1 MHTCRL
7 DRRAVDID
15 HESIIADA
23 LFPGF
28 FYAPSECALAAFLY
42 TAHRGWGG
50 TVSDGGPEESGG
62 AVGLPSRRRR
72 PTPMSQWSPTARLS
86 YWAFHA
92 NRRPAYMRFAYLQL
106 GSDTAAE
113 QAVDATFDSIMGEWL
128 RMLHM
133 DRLDAYAWT
142 LLKHCLADRRLRPRH
157 PWQRQPRPMDI
168 SAFEAALRDAHA
180 DRYEVLT
187 DTIRFYSAVSRLAE
201 RQRDAVLLRY
211 GLQCSPGEAAS
222 VMGVDEATVRSYL
235 GQANRRLARLLDA
248 SVDPPEYTESAKSA
262 ESAGSDESAES

>member
-1 MHTCRL
+1 M
-7 DRRAVDID
+7 
-15 HESIIADA
+15 
-23 LFPGF
+23 
-28 FYAPSECALAAFLY
+28 
-42 TAHRGWGG
+42 
-50 TVSDGGPEESGG
+50 SDGGPEESGG

-72 PTPMSQWSPTARLS
+72 PTPMSQWDPTARLS

-106 GSDTAAE
+106 GSDEAAE
-113 QAVDATFDSIMGEWL
+113 EAVDAAFDSIMGEWL

-142 LLKHCLADRRLRPRH
+142 VLKQCLVERQHRRY
-157 PWQRQPRPMDI
+157 PWQPHRPEPMDI
-168 SAFEAALRDAHA
+168 SAFEAALKEAHA
-180 DRYEVLT
+180 DQYEVLT

-211 GLQCSPGEAAS
+211 GLQCSPGEAAA

-235 GQANRRLARLLDA
+235 GQAHRRLARLLDT
-248 SVDPPEYTESAKSA
+248 SVEAADAADPA
-262 ESAGSDESAES
+262 ESAES